1 MSKKQTIKR
10 AAKRSNVVKSET
22 NEQAH
27 KKVSVNK
34 GGQHNC
40 RYCPPFEF
48 ENKVARK
55 PKRGAKKP
63 KSKNKRG

>member
-10 AAKRSNVVKSET
+10 AAKRSKDVQVEANPQV
-22 NEQAH
+22 H
-27 KKVSVNK
+27 KKLSVNK

-63 KSKNKRG
+63 KHKNKRG